1 MASFLVHST
10 LRMVSTSMLFAYLT
24 YYASATMVLQYMCNM
39 YLMFGVVFAC
49 CGKDSETQSTEEGAR
64 KMIYALFTAVASIE
78 APICMVADAEL
89 NEWRLRTPGLPEK
102 RFRRFLRW
110 NTFTFAMNLS
120 LTTLILGMVSDKV
133 AAPGGPKFEMDTAMA
148 EVSLTVLSATVV
160 VSIALGIFA
169 YHECTFVHGLQ
180 EPLNRTV
187 KSASD
192 RFSAVCGC
200 CRSDVEVGVEDGET
214 SPRNSRVATEV
225 YEMDHTESVT
235 V

>member
-1 MASFLVHST
+1 
-10 LRMVSTSMLFAYLT
+10 MLFAYLT

-39 YLMFGVVFAC
+39 YIIVFGFW
-49 CGKDSETQSTEEGAR
+49 GKDSEDDTEVKAR
-64 KMIYALFTAVASIE
+64 KGIYALFTAVASIE
-78 APICMVADAEL
+78 APICMVADEEL

-133 AAPGGPKFEMDTAMA
+133 AAPGRPKFEMDDAMA
-148 EVSLTVLSATVV
+148 KVSLAVLSATAI

-169 YHECTFVHGLQ
+169 YHECTFIHGLQ
-180 EPLNRTV
+180 EPLNRAV

-200 CRSDVEVGVEDGET
+200 CRSGSDVEVGVEDGK
-214 SPRNSRVATEV
+214 
-225 YEMDHTESVT
+225 
-235 V
+235 